1 MSMENRTVLTKMMKE
16 LNTAIAK
23 EQDGQDFLQ
32 HINNIK
38 LLSELFLEE
47 AGEPVRE
54 VQASQSQN
62 TFSEQEIKA
71 MLGEKK
77 STVIENQ
84 NAPATID
91 HDGANGDSIF
101 DF

>member
-1 MSMENRTVLTKMMKE
+1 MSMQNQTVLTKMMKE
-16 LNTAIAK
+16 LNAAIDK
-23 EQDGQDFLQ
+23 EQDGQNFLQ

-47 AGEPVRE
+47 AGEPVQTVRSSE
-54 VQASQSQN
+54 SQN

-77 STVIENQ
+77 RSGIANQ
-84 NAPATID
+84 NPPATTD
-91 HDGANGDSIF
+91 YGEANGDSIF